1 MNVKRILATK
11 GTNVIT
17 IRPEQTIKEAVRL
30 LARHNIGAVVVVG
43 EDGKVAGILSERDVI
58 RRAAQRDD
66 VLRLKVEDVMTHDVI
81 TAMPQDDLR
90 SIANTMTQHRFR
102 HLPIVDG
109 DRLVGMVSVTD
120 VIKAERDAYRGEV
133 DTLQTQMLGEE
144 E

>member
-17 IRPEQTIKEAVRL
+17 IRPEQTVKEAVQL
-30 LARHNIGAVVVVG
+30 LARHNIGALVVVD
-43 EDGKVAGILSERDVI
+43 EAGKPAGILSERDVI

-66 VLRLKVEDVMTHDVI
+66 VLNLKVEDVMTHEVI
-81 TAMPQDDLR
+81 TGVPQDDLR
-90 SIANTMTQHRFR
+90 SIANIMTQRHFR

-109 DRLVGMVSVTD
+109 DRLVGIVSITD
-120 VIKAERDAYRGEV
+120 VVKVERDTYHGEV
-133 DTLQTQMLGEE
+133 DTLQSQLLEE

>member
-17 IRPEQTIKEAVRL
+17 IRPEQTVKEAVQL
-30 LARHNIGAVVVVG
+30 LARHNIGALVVVD
-43 EDGKVAGILSERDVI
+43 EAGKPAGILSERDVI

-66 VLRLKVEDVMTHDVI
+66 VLNLKVEDVMTHEVI
-81 TAMPQDDLR
+81 TGVPQDDLR
-90 SIANTMTQHRFR
+90 SIANIMTQRRFR

-109 DRLVGMVSVTD
+109 DRLVGIVSITD
-120 VIKAERDAYRGEV
+120 VVKVERDTYHGEV
-133 DTLQTQMLGEE
+133 DTLQSQLLEE